1 MPGGKGANEAV
12 AVSRL
17 GIPVAM
23 VGRVKSD
30 LFGHQMLSTLTAEGV
45 NIGGVVVDADE
56 KSKSTGVA
64 MIIVAAD
71 NTGKNTIACRGS
83 NDDCGLDEAMIADNL
98 MRKRNEV
105 GIVLMQNEVA
115 HEAIVRVAEL
125 GHLAEKLVIFK
136 ASPLRNASEISD
148 LLYGWMDIL
157 VVNEWEAPILLG
169 WSTKGST
176 NKEMFPL
183 KTLRHSQIAAK
194 ELQDKHSVGV
204 VVVVTPAGYVVRSRG
219 GKCEDWLDAMPE
231 GERTKTYSHTNTL
244 KQTHARARAH
254 VHVICL

>member
-1 MPGGKGANEAV
+1 M

-30 LFGHQMLSTLTAEGV
+30 LFGHQMLSTLTEEGV
-45 NIGGVVVDADE
+45 NIGGVVVDSNAS
-56 KSKSTGVA
+56 SKSTGVA

-71 NTGKNTIACRGS
+71 KTGKNTIACRGS

-98 MRKRNEV
+98 MRKRREI

-136 ASPLRNASEISD
+136 ASPIRNATDISD
-148 LLYGWMDIL
+148 MLYGWIDVL
-157 VVNEWEAPILLG
+157 VVNEWEERG
-169 WSTKGST
+169 RGS
-176 NKEMFPL
+176 
-183 KTLRHSQIAAK
+183 
-194 ELQDKHSVGV
+194 
-204 VVVVTPAGYVVRSRG
+204 
-219 GKCEDWLDAMPE
+219 
-231 GERTKTYSHTNTL
+231 
-244 KQTHARARAH
+244 ARARQEQEATH
-254 VHVICL
+254 VRTRTSHSEIYGGEGDRERERAGVTLHTWQRVHSLYALLPPPSYAQAVGFKYLGPGVVI